1 MPQHGYESVLSIILT
16 CVAAETS
23 SRFGSFYRG
32 SYSPQP
38 RGQRRSCCR
47 SAWHTFCTYKAQW
60 GRHTQTDQGKSLCLM
75 WTFYAEIIYL
85 FIFNVYIVCVCV
97 GNGSR
102 GEWSFGSKWS
112 QPCPECSFQTSH
124 HTARPGYTTRR
135 QLAQRWGEKVEMLER
150 FLNRINFMVILDNYL
165 I

>member
-85 FIFNVYIVCVCV
+85 FIFNVCVC
-97 GNGSR
+97 R
-102 GEWSFGSKWS
+102 KW
-112 QPCPECSFQTSH
+112 Q
-124 HTARPGYTTRR
+124 
-135 QLAQRWGEKVEMLER
+135 QRWVELWLKVIPTVSWVQLS
-150 FLNRINFMVILDNYL
+150 NFASHSETWVHYKKAAGSTMRWESRNAGKVFK
-165 I
+165 